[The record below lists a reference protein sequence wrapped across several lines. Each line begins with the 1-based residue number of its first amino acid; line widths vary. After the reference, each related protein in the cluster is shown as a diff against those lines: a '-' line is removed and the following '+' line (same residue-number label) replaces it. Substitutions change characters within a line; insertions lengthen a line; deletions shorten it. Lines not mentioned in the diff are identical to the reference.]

1 MNKIFGIIL
10 PYIMLAFVGI
20 INTVEFEYKVIV
32 AALILGF
39 LIGIWFYCLHKSE
52 GTVMMKLGIVF
63 SLIIFVVA
71 LVLGMLNLH
80 LEVLSQLSS
89 MFAMLIGMECM
100 GLYIVSRNKPR
111 LNMTYKY
118 SYRNKRRRYF

>member
-39 LIGIWFYCLHKSE
+39 LI
-52 GTVMMKLGIVF
+52 
-63 SLIIFVVA
+63 
-71 LVLGMLNLH
+71 
-80 LEVLSQLSS
+80 
-89 MFAMLIGMECM
+89 
-100 GLYIVSRNKPR
+100 
-111 LNMTYKY
+111 
-118 SYRNKRRRYF
+118 